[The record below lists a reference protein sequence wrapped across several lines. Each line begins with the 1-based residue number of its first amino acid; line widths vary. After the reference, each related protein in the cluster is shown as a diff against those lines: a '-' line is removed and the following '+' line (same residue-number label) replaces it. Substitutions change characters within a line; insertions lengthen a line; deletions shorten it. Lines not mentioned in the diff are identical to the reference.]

1 MDGTQVYYNIYFS
14 DLVNNIR
21 YFNSIY
27 MKIIRNLFSI
37 IIEITSIYMNII
49 YMLML
54 CCLFLIYLNIG
65 NRTRIKT

>member
-14 DLVNNIR
+14 DLVNIIR

-37 IIEITSIYMNII
+37 NYRKTFYLHKYNIHA
-49 YMLML
+49 YVVLPV
-54 CCLFLIYLNIG
+54 FNKFKY
-65 NRTRIKT
+65 R